1 MDLENNNNTVV
12 PEFKKEDVDKKR
24 SAPGDD
30 NDGVEN
36 IKKVK
41 LCGKALKVEDAHV
54 PESNKKT
61 LAQSPK
67 KRIELRNIKP
77 TINKNEAFIYGNYRH
92 YYGKRIL
99 DTDFHDVR
107 LDVLGMQPELFR
119 GKQLLDVGCNS
130 GHFSLEIAKKFE
142 VKSLV
147 GLDID
152 RALISEAQLAVNL
165 LKRSSNISAATAAGK
180 FPYNVK
186 FVHGNFVLA
195 DDVLLEIVRPQFDV
209 ILCLSVTKWIHLN
222 FCDAGLKQAFRRM
235 YLLLHPGGK
244 LILEPQAFD
253 TYKRRKKLTESI
265 RKNYE
270 AIQFKPDQ
278 FASYLLSQEVGFAR
292 MQLMGVPA
300 HCQAGFKRPILIF
313 SKV

>member
-1 MDLENNNNTVV
+1 MDLENNNNTVL
-12 PEFKKEDVDKKR
+12 PECKKEHVDNKR
-24 SAPGDD
+24 SASVEENNAAYIKRLKVGY
-30 NDGVEN
+30 NDT
-36 IKKVK
+36 
-41 LCGKALKVEDAHV
+41 KVEDAHV
-54 PESNKKT
+54 TEDNRKAPT
-61 LAQSPK
+61 QSPK
-67 KRIELRNIKP
+67 KRIQLNNSKP
-77 TINKNEAFIYGNYRH
+77 KVNKNEAFTYGNYRH

-99 DTDFHDVR
+99 DTDFHDIR
-107 LDVLGMQPELFR
+107 LDMLAMQPELFR
-119 GKQLLDVGCNS
+119 GKQLLDIGCNS

-142 VKSLV
+142 AKSLV

-152 RALISEAQLAVNL
+152 RTLTNEAQLAVNL
-165 LKRSSNISAATAAGK
+165 LKRCSNISAATAAGK

-186 FVHGNFVLA
+186 FVHGNYVLA
-195 DDVLLEIVRPQFDV
+195 DDVLLEIERPQFDV

-235 YLLLHPGGK
+235 YLQLHPGGK
-244 LILEPQAFD
+244 LILEPQSFD
-253 TYKRRKKLTESI
+253 SYKRRKKLTENI
-265 RKNYE
+265 RKNYN

-278 FASYLLSQEVGFAR
+278 FSDYLLSQDVGFAD